1 MSKYFNKFSATILL
15 VIFIILL
22 SLTISLEEI
31 REYTVKEKRII
42 NITRS
47 IVAENLLKYF
57 DIKTN

>member
-1 MSKYFNKFSATILL
+1 MRYWINSA
-15 VIFIILL
+15 

-42 NITRS
+42 NITTS
-47 IVAENLLKYF
+47 MVAENLLKYF

>member
-1 MSKYFNKFSATILL
+1 MRYWINSA
-15 VIFIILL
+15 

-42 NITRS
+42 NTNRS

>member
-1 MSKYFNKFSATILL
+1 MRYWINSA
-15 VIFIILL
+15 

-47 IVAENLLKYF
+47 IEAENLLKYF
-57 DIKTN
+57 DIKTI